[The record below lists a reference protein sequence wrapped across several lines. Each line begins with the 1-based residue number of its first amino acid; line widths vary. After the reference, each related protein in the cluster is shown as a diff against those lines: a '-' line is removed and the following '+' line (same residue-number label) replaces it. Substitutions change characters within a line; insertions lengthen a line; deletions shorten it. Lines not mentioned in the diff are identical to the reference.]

1 MMKEY
6 NNIMW
11 TAEAQHKTQEHRNK
25 KHEEY
30 IRSEVDKEFY
40 NFVHRF
46 KEYDAPEDYAIIF
59 IDHNEK
65 KVVEK
70 TLGRIQRVFPQ
81 YGYGV
86 KCGNIH
92 ETQKVYEC
100 NVTVS
105 W

>member
-1 MMKEY
+1 MKEY
-6 NNIMW
+6 NNIMRS
-11 TAEAQHKTQEHRNK
+11 AEEQREIQERRNK

-40 NFVHRF
+40 NFVQRF
-46 KEYDAPEDYAIIF
+46 KEYDAPEDRAVMI
-59 IDHNEK
+59 IDHREK
-65 KVVEK
+65 EVVEK

-86 KCGNIH
+86 KCGKILPVAM
-92 ETQKVYEC
+92 TMRGI
-100 NVTVS
+100 VTVS